1 MNIWIAGKDLMKNH
15 YLIKKLFTDSEL
27 YIENFINE
35 NYIHAQKVFEGFKLK
50 NTGKYH
56 DLYLRS
62 NVLLLADIF
71 ENFRS
76 MCLEIYQL
84 DPAKCISAPRLA
96 FQVALKMTKVELDLL
111 ADIDLLLMVEKGIR
125 GGICKAVHR
134 YAKTNNKYMSDC
146 DENKE
151 S

>member
-1 MNIWIAGKDLMKNH
+1 MKTISMLKKYSKD
-15 YLIKKLFTDSEL
+15 
-27 YIENFINE
+27 
-35 NYIHAQKVFEGFKLK
+35 KLK

-76 MCLEIYQL
+76 MCLEIYEL

-111 ADIDLLLMVEKGIR
+111 TDTDLLLMVEKVIR

-134 YAKTNNKYMSDC
+134 YAKTNNKYMPDC

>member
-15 YLIKKLFTDSEL
+15 YLIKKLFTNSEL

-35 NYIHAQKVFEGFKLK
+35 NYIHAQKVFKGFKLK

-76 MCLEIYQL
+76 MCLEIYEL

-111 ADIDLLLMVEKGIR
+111 TDTDLLLMVEKVIR

-134 YAKTNNKYMSDC
+134 YAKTNNKYMPDC